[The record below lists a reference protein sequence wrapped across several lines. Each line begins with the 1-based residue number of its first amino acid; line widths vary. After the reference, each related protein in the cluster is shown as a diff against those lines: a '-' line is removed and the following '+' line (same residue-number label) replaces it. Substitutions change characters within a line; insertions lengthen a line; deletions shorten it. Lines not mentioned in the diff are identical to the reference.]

1 MVQPL
6 PPGKKCVCPPFRI
19 LRRVATVSVLAA
31 LSSGVCTP
39 HAGVSRLCRQAFLA
53 NLTSI
58 SEIFRVLSF
67 VSRLQS
73 KGTTICSLSP
83 FALAQNPEIRPSD
96 RTRLPSSLLACA
108 SEGSVDSRAFSLKTA
123 RRKTGLFAVRTRLF
137 PSPFL
142 RHLLQPSSIS
152 FLSSPATFQPSLSVA
167 ERPGTPSA
175 YTRESADRRETRKT
189 EIKLAAT
196 SASLPLHFPSRAPR
210 PFAPVLLPA
219 TSTVSQQIAPN
230 EAERGEN
237 HDETREERSE
247 TGERGEESK
256 LDADVGERDNE
267 EGVSA
272 SEAREKRGIMAWRC
286 SGASNDE
293 LVDNLRASGIVRD
306 HRVYD
311 AMKSIDRGNFID
323 VCPYADMPQP
333 LGISSA
339 TISAPHM
346 HASALEALKDN
357 LVPGNRVLDV
367 GSGSGYLT
375 ACMAHMVGVRG
386 AVKGED
392 ANTPEGVTVGIDY
405 LPDLVKYSV
414 KKVKAAYPALSKNPR
429 FKLLV
434 GDGWRGHPEL
444 GPYDAIHVGAA
455 ASSIPR
461 ELLAQLA
468 HGGKMVLPV
477 ETTADGQVVFEGPE
491 EETERQ
497 SSRGRGW
504 WSDRNQVFVEVSKDA
519 EGKVRVKK
527 LMGVM
532 YVPLVKQSSS
542 REER

>member
-19 LRRVATVSVLAA
+19 LRRVATVSLLAA
-31 LSSGVCTP
+31 FSSGVCTP
-39 HAGVSRLCRQAFLA
+39 HAGVSQLCRQAVLE

-58 SEIFRVLSF
+58 SYFFRVLSSA
-67 VSRLQS
+67 SRLQS
-73 KGTTICSLSP
+73 KGTTSCSLSP
-83 FALAQNPEIRPSD
+83 FALAQNPELRPSD
-96 RTRLPSSLLACA
+96 HTRLPSSSLACA
-108 SEGSVDSRAFSLKTA
+108 SGGSVDCRAFSLKKA
-123 RRKTGLFAVRTRLF
+123 HLKTGLFAVRTRLF
-137 PSPFL
+137 RSPLL
-142 RHLLQPSSIS
+142 RHLLQPSLVS
-152 FLSSPATFQPSLSVA
+152 FLSSPANFQRFLSVA

-175 YTRESADRRETRKT
+175 YTRQSADRREPRKT
-189 EIKLAAT
+189 EREPAAT
-196 SASLPLHFPSRAPR
+196 SASLPLHLPSRAPR
-210 PFAPVLLPA
+210 RFAPVLLPA
-219 TSTVSQQIAPN
+219 TSIVSQQ
-230 EAERGEN
+230 ERGEN
-237 HDETREERSE
+237 RDETREERSE
-247 TGERGEESK
+247 AGEKGEESK
-256 LDADVGERDNE
+256 LDADAEESDNE
-267 EGVSA
+267 EEISA

-346 HASALEALKDN
+346 HASALEALKDH

-386 AVKGED
+386 AGKAED
-392 ANTPEGVTVGIDY
+392 ANTPEGVAVGIDY

-477 ETTADGQVVFEGPE
+477 ETTSDGQVVFEGPE

-497 SSRGRGW
+497 LSRGRGW

-519 EGKVRVKK
+519 QGKVRVKK

-542 REER
+542 RGER